1 MAEGTAK
8 KAIKGLP
15 KRKLAVLR
23 KLLETERV
31 TIEAQITQLDAD
43 FLDESWKARS
53 DDDAESGSATFERER
68 MMSLAQNARAL
79 LSGIDRALSR
89 MDEGTYGLCE
99 SCGEPIDINRLEAL
113 PAAVDCL
120 DCRRKAERS
129 AR

>member
-1 MAEGTAK
+1 MADSTAK
-8 KAIKGLP
+8 KAVKGLP

-23 KLLETERV
+23 KLLESERV
-31 TIEAQITQLDAD
+31 TLEAQITQLDAD

-79 LSGIDRALSR
+79 LSGIDRALAR
-89 MDEGTYGLCE
+89 MDDGTYGLCE

>member
-1 MAEGTAK
+1 MADSTAK
-8 KAIKGLP
+8 KAVKGLP

-23 KLLETERV
+23 KLLESERV
-31 TIEAQITQLDAD
+31 TLEAQITQLDAD

-79 LSGIDRALSR
+79 LSGIDRALAR

>member
-1 MAEGTAK
+1 MAESAAK
-8 KAIKGLP
+8 KASKGLP
-15 KRKLAVLR
+15 KRKLASLR
-23 KLLETERV
+23 KSLEAEQ
-31 TIEAQITQLDAD
+31 IQLEAQVKQLEAD

-68 MMSLAQNARAL
+68 MMSLAQNAKAL
-79 LSGIDRALSR
+79 LAGIKHALER
-89 MDEGTYGLCE
+89 MDDGTYGRCAT
-99 SCGEPIDINRLEAL
+99 CDKVINEDRLEAL